1 MIFCNNDNKL
11 YYFLKLLKLYI
22 TAKLAIYYSQIP
34 RKEVMSTSE
43 EIHELVGTSQN
54 WDKIF

>member
-22 TAKLAIYYSQIP
+22 TAKLAIYYSQIT

>member
-11 YYFLKLLKLYI
+11 YYFFKLLKLYI

-43 EIHELVGTSQN
+43 EIHELVDTST
-54 WDKIF
+54 